1 MLALLRSAV
10 TTVAQ
15 TVSDHVYPE
24 IPDDPAELP
33 CVVIGLPRLSPSSDS
48 EIVFDVRLPVYVI
61 GSRSGGPGCE
71 TELVELTDV
80 VFGAFG
86 GSRGVNTGSD
96 TDAGQ
101 VGVIAVDDADPTRLE
116 ISGKQYPAYT
126 LTVAT
131 DLQTC

>member
-10 TTVAQ
+10 ATVAE
-15 TVSDHVYPE
+15 TVSDHVYSE

-33 CVVIGLPRLSPSSDS
+33 CVVIGLPRLSPET
-48 EIVFDVRLPVYVI
+48 EIVFDVRVDVYVI
-61 GSRSGGPGCE
+61 GNGTGGPGTE
-71 TELVELTDV
+71 DELVELTDV

-86 GSRGVNTGSD
+86 GSRGVNTGHD

-101 VGVIAVDDADPTRLE
+101 VGHIAVDEARPTRLE
-116 ISGKQYPAYT
+116 IGGKQYPAYS

-131 DLQTC
+131 SLRTC